1 MLNFVHSFNI
11 LYMRHIG
18 YNIKKVREERNL
30 TQDYVASELKISTLA
45 YGNIERGKS
54 LPNTKR
60 LKEIAD
66 ILDVKPE
73 EFFAES
79 DGINVLAP
87 VNNIQNGDNNTFGVS
102 EEVLQNT
109 NKLLERLLTILEKMN
124 K

>member
-1 MLNFVHSFNI
+1 
-11 LYMRHIG
+11 MRHIG

-66 ILDVKPE
+66 ILEVKPE
-73 EFFAES
+73 EFFTES
-79 DGINVLAP
+79 DGITVLAP
-87 VNNIQNGDNNTFGVS
+87 VNNLQAGIMGDNNTFGVS